1 MAALTP
7 DQIVEALKEMT
18 LVEINELVAK
28 LKAEF
33 PELTSMPMGGMMIAA
48 PGAAGPA
55 AAAEAAAEEEEP
67 TEFNLILTAEGPQRI
82 QVIKAVRELTT
93 LGLKEAK
100 DAVENLPLT
109 VLEAVS
115 KEEAERGKAKLEEAG
130 GTAEIRPA

>member
-1 MAALTP
+1 M
-7 DQIVEALKEMT
+7 VEALKGMT

-33 PELTSMPMGGMMIAA
+33 PELTAMPLGGMMIAA

-55 AAAEAAAEEEEP
+55 AAAEAAEEEEEP

-100 DAVENLPLT
+100 DAVANLPLT

-115 KEEAERGKAKLEEAG
+115 KEEAEKGKAKLEEAG
-130 GTAEIRPA
+130 GTAEIKPA